1 VSEPVVRLGIR
12 VRAGRAETALA
23 DLLPLLAAGAEE
35 RPVDGD
41 VEYSLYAPAGEL
53 PRPEEIRA
61 LAGDAVVGITTEP
74 VDSGWD
80 RRWHEFLR
88 PVRVGPLVV
97 RPPWIAGSP
106 GDLVIDPGTCFG
118 AGTHPTTRLCLR
130 LLLDAAANRGAAAT
144 GASAPKRSSDTAPAS
159 AAAPPGGLCDWG
171 AGTGV
176 LAIAAARLG
185 FAPVTAVENDPA
197 AVAATR
203 ANAAAN
209 GVAVTVAAR
218 DLAAGAPWAP
228 TVVANLPLDVHR
240 AAAAAL
246 ERPPQRLLA
255 SGFLREQAGAVAA
268 AYGLP
273 ERIRIHDGEWAAL
286 ALGEPAA

>member
-1 VSEPVVRLGIR
+1 VTAPVVRLGIR
-12 VRAGRAETALA
+12 VRAERAETALA

-35 RPVDGD
+35 RSLDGD
-41 VEYSLYAPAGEL
+41 VEYAVYAPAGEL
-53 PRPEEIRA
+53 PRLQEIRA

-74 VDSGWD
+74 VADGWE

-97 RPPWIAGSP
+97 RPPWVAGSR

-130 LLLDAAANRGAAAT
+130 LLLESPADGA
-144 GASAPKRSSDTAPAS
+144 
-159 AAAPPGGLCDWG
+159 LCDWG

-185 FAPVTAVENDPA
+185 FAAVTAVENDPA

-209 GVAVTVAAR
+209 GAAITVAEH
-218 DLAAGAPWAP
+218 DLAGGPPWAP
-228 TVVANLPLDVHR
+228 TVVANLPLDAHR

-246 ERPPQRLLA
+246 ERPPHTLLA

-273 ERIRIHDGEWAAL
+273 ERSRIREGEWAAL
-286 ALGEPAA
+286 ALGEPAGESGAAPG